1 MTIEATV
8 SPSPLTP
15 PPHAGEGNGS
25 PPRPPTSTHNATAS
39 SSPRPLGG
47 RGDGG
52 EGAADDLAILFP
64 ERQVTVGGKTV
75 TVREY
80 SFKQSLQLNDQLQP
94 LINAISGLI
103 EGETM
108 PELSA
113 VISTFAKEHER
124 LIELVAAA
132 ADCDVAFVENLPQQ
146 EGQQLLLLWWDINA
160 PFLIGSAVLALQA
173 SAAAKAAIQGSAGAA
188 SLPA

>member
-1 MTIEATV
+1 MNTV
-8 SPSPLTP
+8 TADRPSPLTP
-15 PPHAGEGNGS
+15 PPQAGEGNKA
-25 PPRPPTSTHNATAS
+25 PPRPPASAQTAAD
-39 SSPRPLGG
+39 SSPRPQGG
-47 RGDGG
+47 RGVGG
-52 EGAADDLAILFP
+52 EGGADDLAILFP
-64 ERQVTVGGKTV
+64 ERQVTVGGKTL

-94 LINAISGLI
+94 LISAISGLI

-124 LIELVAAA
+124 LIALVAAA
-132 ADCDVAFVENLPQQ
+132 ADCEVAFVENLPQQ